1 MLNCKRPT
9 AFGLAFGL
17 LLSGS
22 ALAQADLRAGE
33 TYRQDFDSLAN
44 SGTENTTLPQ
54 GWAFRETGSAA
65 NSNYRAGDAS
75 GGSPPGDTYSLGS
88 TGSTERAFGTL
99 LSSSLSASI
108 GVELRNAGSQT
119 ITELQISYT
128 GEQWRQGAIN
138 RCDRLNAQ
146 LSTDA
151 TALNTGTWSEL
162 DALDFEAPQCGATNG
177 ALNGNQAANQ
187 VSISH
192 TLSGIS
198 LAPGE
203 SLWLRWL
210 DSNVTGADDALGL
223 DNLQIVAVGSGPA
236 LPQLSIGPAS
246 IVVSEGASG
255 VSTPIEFVLDVQ
267 PAPAEGSPISFDIE
281 VLGEAGRFSYG
292 GPSQLQIDHTT
303 TLPVTLTAQALGNDV
318 VQGDSSVTLR
328 LSSFSGAA
336 ANQADPLEKVATI
349 VEDDLPSLPTV
360 AFAAGELSVAEGGS
374 GDANRLDFVLDIQP
388 APEAGSPL
396 RFDVA
401 VSGPSGRFSYAG
413 PATVEITDATPLP
426 YTLSVDVLGNEEDE
440 ADASVTLSLSGF
452 VGADASQ
459 ASPIEKSGQIL
470 DDDLPVNEIAQI
482 QGPGACSPFVPVCDS
497 SQPITGA
504 TVRTRSNI
512 VTAIGASGFTMQ
524 TPTAREDN
532 SSLTS
537 DGIYVFTGGAPRT
550 DDDELLAI
558 GDSVEVIGSAA
569 EFYGLTQI
577 AVASSR
583 NANNRI
589 RREASNQPMPRTV
602 HFGPIPTSPGS
613 TLPGSGFDIE
623 FQTFPSRNPNQLSC
637 GALGNFEC
645 FEGMRV
651 SIPGGAVTV
660 ANQRRDSKRYAEVW
674 ISPYG
679 ERGLR
684 EKGVRFGT
692 SPLPSTAGA
701 AGVWDGNPEILEM
714 DADFMLPALTNAEL
728 AGGTRF
734 SAVGVIGFDYGDYE
748 FWPTALD
755 IVEGSNAVVRPVPAA
770 ASHELTLGSFNA
782 FRLCDEFA
790 NSASRCSAT
799 GDMEVDAARVA
810 HEIGQI
816 SAYLREVLGSPDVIG
831 LQEVENLDVLQRL
844 AAKIAEDGG
853 PAYSAHL
860 VEGNDVGGI
869 DVGYLVNPARITDVV
884 VEQRLGAETWDDP
897 DSSTGPRLLHDRPPL
912 LLQASF
918 IGNGR
923 PFAFQVINNHTRSR
937 GGVDVSNADGERTR
951 AKRFLQATSI
961 AALVQAL
968 QTDAATADIPL
979 FVIGDHNAFEFTD
992 GYVDVVGVVAGTYV
1006 NAENTCAPT
1015 NGITACQLD
1024 GGANIV
1030 QPALINAVDLL
1041 DRSERYSYKFTENF
1055 GAIQGSDGRDL
1066 ASNQVLDHGLF
1077 NAVAA
1082 PFVTGMAYGRANV
1095 DASAER
1101 FRSCRYFVSRF
1112 PGDATLDYNAERC
1125 GVALPAFSPVGSS
1138 DHDGFVLYV
1147 NPPRPDEI
1155 FGNGFE

>member
-33 TYRQDFDSLAN
+33 TYSQDFDSLAN
-44 SGTENTTLPQ
+44 SGTTNTALPP
-54 GWAFRETGSAA
+54 GWALREQGSNA
-65 NSNYRAGDAS
+65 NGQYRAADGAGNAGDTLSLGAS
-75 GGSPPGDTYSLGS
+75 GDS
-88 TGSTERAFGTL
+88 ERAFGTL
-99 LSSSLSASI
+99 LSGSLASTL
-108 GVELRNAGSQT
+108 GVQLRNAGSST

-138 RCDRLNAQ
+138 RCDRLDAA
-146 LSTDA
+146 LSTNA
-151 TALNTGTWSEL
+151 TALTDGDWTEV
-162 DALDFEAPQCGATNG
+162 DALDFTAPKCETTTGG
-177 ALNGNQAANQ
+177 LNGNLAENQ
-187 VSISH
+187 VAVSH
-192 TLSGIS
+192 TLQGLS
-198 LAPGE
+198 LAPGA
-203 SLWLRWL
+203 SLWMRWV
-210 DSNVTGADDALGL
+210 DFNASGADDSLAL
-223 DNLQIVAVGSGPA
+223 DNVQIVAVGSGPA
-236 LPQLSIGPAS
+236 LPQISVGPAS
-246 IVVSEGASG
+246 IEVSEGA
-255 VSTPIEFVLDVQ
+255 VATTTPIDFVLDVQ
-267 PAPAEGSPISFDIE
+267 PAPAEGSPVSFDIE
-281 VLGEAGRFSYG
+281 VLGEAGRFSYS

-303 TLPVTLTAQALGNDV
+303 TLPLTVTALAVGNDL
-318 VQGDSSVTLR
+318 VQGNSSVTLR
-328 LSSFSGAA
+328 LSNFSGAA

-360 AFAAGELSVAEGGS
+360 AFAAGELSVAEGGND
-374 GDANRLDFVLDIQP
+374 DANRLDFVLDIQP

-396 RFDVA
+396 RFNVA

-413 PATVEITDATPLP
+413 PASVEITDATPLP
-426 YTLSVDVLGNEEDE
+426 YTVSVGVLGNEEDE
-440 ADASVTLSLSGF
+440 ADASVTVSLSGF

-482 QGPGACSPFVPVCDS
+482 QGPGACSPFVTVCDS
-497 SQPITGA
+497 GQPVTGS
-504 TVRTRSNI
+504 TVRTRGNI

-577 AVASSR
+577 AVAGSR

-623 FQTFPSRNPNQLSC
+623 FQTFPSRNPNQVSC

-734 SAVGVIGFDYGDYE
+734 SAVGVIGFDFGDYE

-755 IVEGSNAVVRPVPAA
+755 IVDGSNTVVRPVPAA
-770 ASHELTLGSFNA
+770 ASDELTLGSFNA

-790 NSASRCSAT
+790 NTTSRCSAN
-799 GDMEVDAARVA
+799 DAMELDAARVA

-831 LQEVENLDVLQRL
+831 LQEVENVDVLQRL

-853 PAYSAHL
+853 PTYSAHL
-860 VEGNDVGGI
+860 IEGNDVGGI
-869 DVGYLVNPARITDVV
+869 DVGYLVNTARITDVV
-884 VEQRLGAETWDDP
+884 VEQRLGAETWADP
-897 DSSTGPRLLHDRPPL
+897 GSSTGPRLLHDRPPL

-937 GGVDVSNADGERTR
+937 TGVDVSNADGERNR
-951 AKRFLQATSI
+951 AKRFLQAASI
-961 AALVQAL
+961 ATLVQAL

-992 GYVDVVGVVAGTYV
+992 GYVDVVGLVAGTYI
-1006 NAENTCAPT
+1006 NDENTCAPA

-1112 PGDATLDYNAERC
+1112 SGDATRDYNAERC

-1138 DHDGFVLYV
+1138 DHDGFVLFV
-1147 NPPRPDEI
+1147 SPPKPDEI
-1155 FGNGFE
+1155 FANGFE